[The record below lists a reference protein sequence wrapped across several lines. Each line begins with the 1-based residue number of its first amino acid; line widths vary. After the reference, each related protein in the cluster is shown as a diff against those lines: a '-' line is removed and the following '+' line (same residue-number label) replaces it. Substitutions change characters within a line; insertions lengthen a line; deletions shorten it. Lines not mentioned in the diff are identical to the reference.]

1 MTIKSKL
8 ALNVLFVIL
17 IVVALSSVSIY
28 GLTSVRRNLSYLLA
42 TSTPYQVRTTD
53 LQRTL
58 QGAVSD
64 LIKSSGASNG
74 QELKLYRDSFVGS
87 MAELKQAEEDLERIS
102 GRSGGIYKELDNASN
117 EVFDVTQ
124 KRLQSESDAQE
135 ANKIITARLKEMTVA
150 LGQLDAKVVALQKSN
165 TQSFNGA
172 FESSKKVA
180 IRLKVVESGKSTI
193 ESLQSLLLTL
203 QYARERKQAIILK
216 SKINGL
222 LDQLL
227 ENQVIT
233 ESKEMLTATRA
244 VKQKISDLTDAHA
257 SLLKQ
262 PDDSTAKQK
271 METMVAELRDQL
283 ATVSTTLNQNAD
295 AAAMEATSATKRQD
309 TSFTQANTAS
319 GALNSNAALIAAG
332 LSLEGEAA
340 RLFGASS
347 DAEVDKLLGEINSVL
362 SKVPKYR
369 SSLEKGLVSI
379 GAKTE
384 TTLLSSAI
392 AKLNGVR
399 DLLIAKDGVAS
410 KVRTQL
416 EMKRKARELDD
427 RLRRMVQTYTE
438 AGKKELL
445 TAHKGQEDS
454 AASANKTVRFSII
467 LNIAFGAVS
476 ILMAALLGVIL
487 YRSIVRPVV
496 KVKEL
501 IESAER
507 ENSLTR
513 RLDHIGKDEIGEMS
527 RCYNTFLD
535 RLQNTIS
542 QISDMSNHVSD
553 SSRELSVTS
562 AQMVGRA
569 NSQAEQTAGIATA
582 TEEMS
587 ATVNDVS
594 NNTLSA
600 ADFSH
605 KLKSSV
611 LEGGEI
617 IRHAID
623 GIKSVAK
630 TIKDATGTIDGLSNE
645 SERIGEIV
653 SVINDI
659 ADQTNLLALNAAI
672 EAARAGEQ
680 GRGFAVVADEV
691 RKLAARTTTATGEI
705 AAMIHS
711 IQSESGNVAKSMA
724 RGIGEAESGV
734 LLANQA
740 GEALEKIVEGIEE
753 VAEMISQIATA
764 SQEQTAT
771 IEVISTNIHQVS
783 EVTDDFASGMKQ
795 SAASAEN
802 LDQLAKGMKQLVGQ
816 FRI

>member
-8 ALNVLFVIL
+8 ALNVSFVIL

-64 LIKSSGASNG
+64 LIKSSGASNS
-74 QELKLYRDSFVGS
+74 QELKLYRESFVVS
-87 MAELKQAEEDLERIS
+87 MAELKQAEENLERIS

-117 EVFDVTQ
+117 EVSDVTQ
-124 KRLQSESDAQE
+124 KRLQSESAAQE
-135 ANKIITARLKEMTVA
+135 ANKTITARLKEMTVA

-193 ESLQSLLLTL
+193 ENLQSLLLTL

-222 LDQLL
+222 LDQLI

-233 ESKEMLTATRA
+233 ESKEMLAATRA
-244 VKQKISDLTDAHA
+244 VKQKITDLTDAHT

-271 METMVAELRDQL
+271 LETMVAELRDQL

-295 AAAMEATSATKRQD
+295 AASMEATSATKRQD

-362 SKVPKYR
+362 SKVPNYR

-379 GAKTE
+379 GAKAE

-399 DLLIAKDGVAS
+399 DILVAKDGVAS

-445 TAHKGQEDS
+445 TAHKGQEDA

-487 YRSIVRPVV
+487 YHSIVRPVV

-501 IESAER
+501 IEAAER
-507 ENSLTR
+507 ENSLTK

-535 RLQNTIS
+535 RLQNTIF
-542 QISDMSNHVSD
+542 QISDMSNNVSD

-562 AQMVGRA
+562 IQMVSRA

-594 NNTLSA
+594 CNTLAA

-605 KLKSSV
+605 KLKGSV

-617 IRHAID
+617 IRRAID

-630 TIKDATGTIDGLSNE
+630 TIKDATETIDGLSSE
-645 SERIGEIV
+645 SDKIGEII

-691 RKLAARTTTATGEI
+691 RKLAARTTAATGEI

-711 IQSESGNVAKSMA
+711 IQSESGNVAKSME
-724 RGIGEAESGV
+724 RGIGEAETGV

-753 VAEMISQIATA
+753 ISEMISQIATA

-771 IEVISTNIHQVS
+771 IEVISTNINQVS
-783 EVTDDFASGMKQ
+783 EVTSDFASGMKQ
-795 SAASAEN
+795 SSTSAEK